1 MVSIA
6 VFCKEKQKMATFD
19 INATVG
25 PIIYGVV
32 DLMPSM
38 LALVVAV
45 VPVVLTLA
53 VVGFILKFWDQII
66 KMISF

>member
-1 MVSIA
+1 
-6 VFCKEKQKMATFD
+6 MATFD

-66 KMISF
+66 RMISF